1 MVEMIIEAIRINVVT
16 EQHVVILREA
26 DGSRIV
32 PIWIDPYQ
40 AQSIAMEMHGT
51 EMTRPMTHD
60 LLRNVI
66 NEMGGR
72 IMRIVVNDLR
82 DGTFYALIDIET
94 PSGPISVD
102 ARPSDAIAL
111 GVRVQAPVFVE
122 DMVLDQAGVSIAEQE
137 PETPH
142 GEEAPDDERLSVFRD
157 FINNLDVDDPKPGSG
172 EQGDK

>member
-26 DGSRIV
+26 DGQRIV

-60 LLRNVI
+60 LLRNI
-66 NEMGGR
+66 IGEMGGR
-72 IMRIVVNDLR
+72 VARIIVNDLR

-94 PSGPISVD
+94 PSGVLSVD

-111 GVRVQAPVFVE
+111 GVRVQAPVYVQE
-122 DMVLDQAGVSIAEQE
+122 IVLDQAGVSIGEQE
-137 PETPH
+137 AEADNDEP
-142 GEEAPDDERLSVFRD
+142 APDDERLSVFRD
-157 FINNLDVDDPKPGSG
+157 FINNLDVDEPKSG
-172 EQGDK
+172 GESGDR